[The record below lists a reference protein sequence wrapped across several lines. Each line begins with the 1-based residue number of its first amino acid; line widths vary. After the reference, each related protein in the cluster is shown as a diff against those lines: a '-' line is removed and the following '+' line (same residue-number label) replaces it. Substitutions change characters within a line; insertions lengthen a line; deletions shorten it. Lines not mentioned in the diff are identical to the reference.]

1 MSNCNS
7 SDIINVPQAFNG
19 ADGTSAYVYIAYA
32 DTVTAGNPDTVTGY
46 SYDVPTGTSEWIG
59 IITTNTPIV
68 NPVATDFDN
77 HWFNFKGA
85 PGLPGVNLENFNVP
99 VAGGPFTTLNF
110 LAAGLTGVTVTNSG
124 GGEAAI
130 TIVTASF
137 NKTYRSDFLVA
148 MGLGQLTPGASYWIV
163 DTGDGENLNV
173 NNYEMP
179 AGYYGLTGS
188 ALQVYPHL
196 AGIIVRAT
204 SANTIDINAIYLAR
218 TINRSIVTKLFTP
231 GTSYTLNERIENF
244 NGVYRLQGATGVYTV
259 DPAND
264 PANWVFETRD
274 NTTYY
279 NTEIHTC
286 VYDITTN
293 TVVSRA
299 DNKGNYL
306 KNIFLNGSNEMMK
319 KCFRWG
325 TSDVIGNRIH
335 FYDDTTQNTNTRI
348 PLFNLA
354 LVNYTTIK
362 VLKYNE
368 VDTNLSMS
376 SVTGSLQYGSR
387 IINNNLQQS
396 TFSSNKL
403 SNAIISNIDD
413 RGLAPMKFEAN
424 TIHDSVLNNV
434 NFGNFYNNTITDNT
448 VIGDLFY
455 SATFITPP
463 DVNTTNFTKEA
474 ILNNLGSKSWVVAT
488 AGGTSTIN
496 PTGSLITLNGSVTTT
511 YLTGNIGEI
520 VYFSASGTAETNLK
534 YHIVTTA
541 PTSNSFNIATPLTL
555 SYTGD
560 LFLIFYH
567 PSVKTSFTDMSNNII
582 KYSVIRGLN
591 KGTRGG
597 TFQKNTLT
605 TVSFENYAQHILN
618 PPNGPFAFY
627 VNIPGAEVGTFNN
640 NEIRDT
646 ILSNNNL
653 SGDFSS
659 NDIKGSYI
667 INNGNNTATSPNLG
681 FRGSFFDNKLN
692 GIFKSTT
699 GGANTGASSSLV
711 TITNSGLEVISGV
724 ISVVKD
730 NIIEYGN
737 RIDTCIFAA
746 GSVTQ
751 NCILRGTPIKSGQSG
766 PYYPGWQNV
775 RVGTYTVP
783 RKDTTIS
790 GIVTEGRGGS
800 LRDFTFKNS
809 EVREAMTYVGD
820 TTTAP
825 NQNLVIRDLS
835 IVGSGGVS
843 QLGDSFNPA
852 LYFRSINNIRAL
864 TYTENAA
871 IPVTIPSPADGT
883 YGQTTYQTTTYT
895 LTVTTQSPHLLNSS
909 QTSTVLL
916 NISDV
921 TNINFN
927 FVSAISFAPGRTLGY
942 YTTVTDY
949 NGTLTQGYF
958 VCTINSITNDYTFV
972 CTTANL
978 NTPYNSYLLHSSNA
992 VTDQIVYVAGVPTP
1006 LAVGAGA
1013 LDGGAG
1019 IVGTFADTGI
1029 AAMIYPY
1036 TFNTVARNLNFY
1048 GAEYG
1053 ASNVIT
1059 PDYSE
1064 AFTRVALQVN
1074 PTPPATPTPTSR
1086 NIYVYADYSTPAN
1099 ILYNNSTKA
1108 LTLPR
1113 YFEKMGCTVMFG
1125 THDST
1130 GLSNAS
1136 GTITGMTWTRSGTV
1150 LTVTTIRPHGFT
1162 ALVTS
1167 LNITTSSDLTALP
1180 LGTYIVQAT
1189 GTPTTFTLAV
1199 GGTGGT
1205 SGTLRQLNVRVP
1217 FQVDTI
1223 TNMAEGIP
1231 FRFVTTPGC
1240 DVQFNLVAVGSA
1252 TSNTIMKDGAATSYT
1267 IKAYYNVGTPST
1279 FIYDEIVLMKQNNT
1293 IKIISK
1299 VIHQ

>member
-7 SDIINVPQAFNG
+7 SNIIDIPQAFNG
-19 ADGTSAYVYIAYA
+19 SDGTSAYVYIAYA
-32 DTVTAGNPDTVTGY
+32 TTVTAGNPDTVTGF
-46 SYDVPTGTSEWIG
+46 SNDVPTGASEWIG
-59 IITTNTPIV
+59 IITTNTPITT
-68 NPVATDFDN
+68 PVATDFDN

-85 PGLPGVNLENFNVP
+85 PGLPGVNLENFNVA

-130 TIVTASF
+130 NIVTAAL
-137 NKTYRSDFLVA
+137 NKMYRADFLVA
-148 MGLGQLTPGASYWIV
+148 MANSTLIPGASYWIV
-163 DTGDGENLNV
+163 DAGDGENLNA

-179 AGYYGLTGS
+179 AGYYNLTGA
-188 ALQVYPHL
+188 ALQNFNHK
-196 AGIIVRAT
+196 AGIIVRA
-204 SANTIDINAIYLAR
+204 AENNIIDVSAIYLAR
-218 TINRSIVTKLFTP
+218 VPNRTSVPTLFTP
-231 GTSYTLNERIENF
+231 GTSYTSGAFVENF
-244 NGVYRLQGATGVYTV
+244 NSIFTLTGATGTYTT
-259 DPAND
+259 DPSND
-264 PANWVFETRD
+264 PANWLFITRD
-274 NTTYY
+274 NSVRY
-279 NTEIHTC
+279 NSEIHTC
-286 VYDITTN
+286 LYDVVTN
-293 TVVSRA
+293 TVISRA

-306 KNIFLNGSNEMMK
+306 KNIFLNGSNEIMK

-325 TSDVIGNRIH
+325 TSDVVGNRIH

-348 PLFNLA
+348 PLFNNA
-354 LVNYTTIK
+354 LVNYSTIK

-376 SVTGSLQYGSR
+376 SITGSLQYGSR

-396 TFSSNKL
+396 TFNSNKL

-413 RGLAPMKFEAN
+413 RSVGAMKFEVN

-448 VIGDLFY
+448 VLGDLY
-455 SATFITPP
+455 YAPNFITPP

-474 ILNNLGSKSWVVAT
+474 ILNNLGSKRWSVVT
-488 AGGTSTIN
+488 NSGTSTIN
-496 PTGSLITLNGSVTTT
+496 STGSLITLNGTVTTT
-511 YLTGNIGEI
+511 SLAGSIGEI
-520 VYFSASGTAETNLK
+520 VFFNASGTAETINK

-541 PTSNSFNIATPLTL
+541 PTSNSFNISTTLTL

-560 LFLIFYH
+560 LSLIFYH

-605 TVSFENYAQHILN
+605 TVFFENYSQHIN
-618 PPNGPFAFY
+618 PANGPFAFY
-627 VNIPGAEVGTFNN
+627 LSIPGAEIGTFIN

-646 ILSNNNL
+646 LLTNNNI
-653 SGDFSS
+653 SGNFSS
-659 NDIKGSYI
+659 NDIKGSNI
-667 INNGNNTATSPNLG
+667 FNNGNNTATSPNLG
-681 FRGSFFDNKLN
+681 FRGSFYDNKLN
-692 GIFKSTT
+692 GIYKSTT
-699 GGANTGASSSLV
+699 GGANTGTSSSLV
-711 TITNSGLEVISGV
+711 TITNSGLELVSGV
-724 ISVVKD
+724 ISTVKD

-737 RIDTCIFAA
+737 RIDSCIFAA
-746 GSVTQ
+746 GSITQ
-751 NCILRGTPIKSGQSG
+751 NCILRGTPIKANQIG
-766 PYYPGWQNV
+766 PYYPGWIDV
-775 RVGTYTVP
+775 RVGVYTVP
-783 RKDTTIS
+783 RKDAVVS
-790 GIVTEGRGGS
+790 GIVTEGRGGG

-809 EVREAMTYVGD
+809 EPREAPTFAGD
-820 TTTAP
+820 TSAAI

-843 QLGDSFNPA
+843 QLGDSFNPT
-852 LYFRSINNIRAL
+852 LYYRPINNIRAF

-871 IPVTIPSPADGT
+871 IPVTLPSPADGT

-895 LTVTTQSPHLLNSS
+895 LTVTTQSPHLLNLS
-909 QTSTVLL
+909 QSSTVLL
-916 NISDV
+916 NIADT

-927 FVSAISFAPGRTLGY
+927 FVSAIAFAPGRTLGY
-942 YTTVTDY
+942 YSTVTDY
-949 NGTLTQGYF
+949 NGTVTQGYF

-972 CTTANL
+972 CTTANT
-978 NTPYNSYLLHSSNA
+978 NTPYGSYLLHSSNA

-1019 IVGTFADTGI
+1019 IVGTFADTGV
-1029 AAMIYPY
+1029 AVVTYPY
-1036 TFNTVARNLNFY
+1036 TFNTVARNLDFY

-1053 ASNVIT
+1053 AFNVVT
-1059 PDYSE
+1059 PNYSE

-1074 PTPPATPTPTSR
+1074 PSPAVTPTSTSR
-1086 NIYVYADYSTPAN
+1086 NIYVYADYSTSAN
-1099 ILYNNSTKA
+1099 ILYNNSTRA

-1130 GLSNAS
+1130 GLSNAA
-1136 GTITGMTWTRSGTV
+1136 GTITGMTWTRTAGST
-1150 LTVTTIRPHGFT
+1150 TINVTTIRPHGFT
-1162 ALVTS
+1162 ATVTS
-1167 LNITTSSDLTALP
+1167 LNVTNSSDLTTIPTAS
-1180 LGTYIVQAT
+1180 YVVQT
-1189 GTPTTFTLAV
+1189 TPTPTTFTITGVNTGATN
-1199 GGTGGT
+1199 GTF
-1205 SGTLRQLNVRVP
+1205 RQINVRVP

-1223 TNMAEGIP
+1223 TNLAEGIP
-1231 FRFVTTPGC
+1231 FKFVTTPGC

-1252 TSNTIMKDGAATSYT
+1252 TANTIMKDGAATSYT
-1267 IKAYYNVGTPST
+1267 IKAYYTGTN

>member
-7 SDIINVPQAFNG
+7 SDIINVLQAFNG

-32 DTVTAGNPDTVTGY
+32 DTVTAGSPDTVTGY
-46 SYDVPTGTSEWIG
+46 SYNVPTATSEWIG
-59 IITTNTPIV
+59 IITTNTPIAS
-68 NPVATDFDN
+68 PVATDFDN

-85 PGLPGVNLENFNVP
+85 PGLPGINLENFNIP

-110 LAAGLTGVTVTNSG
+110 ISAGLTGVTVTNSG

-130 TIVTASF
+130 NIVTASF
-137 NKTYRSDFLVA
+137 NKTYRSDFLTLRA
-148 MGLGQLTPGASYWIV
+148 IGGLTPGASYWIV

-179 AGYYGLTGS
+179 AGYYGLTGA
-188 ALQVYPHL
+188 ALQSYLHL

-204 SANTIDINAIYLAR
+204 SNNSIDINSIYLAR
-218 TINRSIVTKLFTP
+218 TINRSTVTKLFTP

-286 VYDITTN
+286 IYDLTTN

-306 KNIFLNGSNEMMK
+306 KNIYLNGSNEMMK

-335 FYDDTTQNTNTRI
+335 FYDDTTQNTNARI
-348 PLFNLA
+348 PLFNNA

-362 VLKYNE
+362 ELKYNE

-376 SVTGSLQYGSR
+376 SVASSLQYGSR

-396 TFSSNKL
+396 TFNSNKL
-403 SNAIISNIDD
+403 ANAIISNIDD
-413 RGLAPMKFEAN
+413 RSVGAMKFEVN
-424 TIHDSVLNNV
+424 TIHDSILNNV
-434 NFGNFYNNTITDNT
+434 NFGTFYNNTISDNT
-448 VIGDLFY
+448 VIGDLY
-455 SATFITPP
+455 YATTITPP
-463 DVNTTNFTKEA
+463 DVNIISFPNIV
-474 ILNNLGSKSWVVAT
+474 ILNNLSSKRWVVNT
-488 AGGTSTIN
+488 GGGTSTIN
-496 PTGSLITLNGSVTTT
+496 PTGSLITLNGTGTTT
-511 YLTGNIGEI
+511 YLDGSIGEI
-520 VYFSASGTAETNLK
+520 VFFSASGTAETNLK
-534 YHIVTTA
+534 YHTVTTT

-560 LFLIFYH
+560 LSLVFYH
-567 PSVKTSFTDMSNNII
+567 PSIKTSFTDMSNNII

-605 TVSFENYAQHILN
+605 TVSFENYTQHILN
-618 PPNGPFAFY
+618 PPNGPFGFY

-640 NEIRDT
+640 NEIRDSV
-646 ILSNNNL
+646 LSNNNL
-653 SGDFSS
+653 SGNFSS

-667 INNGNNTATSPNLG
+667 INNGNNTAPSPNLG

-699 GGANTGASSSLV
+699 GGANSGTSSSYV
-711 TITNSGLEVISGV
+711 TITNTGLELISG
-724 ISVVKD
+724 ISAVVKD

-737 RIDTCIFAA
+737 RIDTCIFSA
-746 GSVTQ
+746 GSTTQ
-751 NCILRGTPIKSGQSG
+751 NCIIRGTPIKSGQTG

-775 RVGTYTVP
+775 RVGVYTVP
-783 RKDTTIS
+783 RKDTQIS
-790 GIVTEGRGGS
+790 GIVTEGRNAR
-800 LRDFTFKNS
+800 LTNFTFKNS
-809 EVREAMTYVGD
+809 ESREAMTFIADINPAY
-820 TTTAP
+820 
-825 NQNLVIRDLS
+825 NQNLVIRDLN

-843 QLGDSFNPA
+843 ELGDSFNPT
-852 LYFRSINNIRAL
+852 LYGRPINNIRAL
-864 TYTENAA
+864 TYTENPA
-871 IPVTIPSPADGT
+871 IPVQIPTVPWVAPYLS
-883 YGQTTYQTTTYT
+883 TTYQTATYT
-895 LTVTTQSPHLLNSS
+895 LTVTTQSPHLLNYT
-909 QTSTVLL
+909 QNNTVLL
-916 NISDV
+916 NITDDPNLNFNLV
-921 TNINFN
+921 IPTNIP
-927 FVSAISFAPGRTLGY
+927 SIPGLILG
-942 YTTVTDY
+942 DY
-949 NGTLTQGYF
+949 SSSTYFTAGYF
-958 VCTINSITNDYTFV
+958 LCTINSIVNDYTFV
-972 CTTANL
+972 CTTDNK
-978 NTPYNSYLLHSSNA
+978 NSYGYYLLHSSNA
-992 VTDQIVYVAGVPTP
+992 VTDQVIYSGGTP
-1006 LAVGAGA
+1006 LPYAPGAGDA
-1013 LDGGAG
+1013 APGAG
-1019 IVGTFADTGI
+1019 ITGTFGDVGFASI
-1029 AAMIYPY
+1029 FYPY
-1036 TFNTVARNLNFY
+1036 TFNTVARNLNSY

-1053 ASNVIT
+1053 ASNVVT

-1064 AFTRVALQVN
+1064 AFTKIALQVN
-1074 PTPPATPTPTSR
+1074 PTPAVTPTSTSR
-1086 NIYVYADYSTPAN
+1086 NIYVYADYSTSAN

-1113 YFEKMGCTVMFG
+1113 YFEKMGCTVVFG

-1130 GLSNAS
+1130 ALSNAS
-1136 GTITGMTWTRSGTV
+1136 GTITGMTWTRTAGSATIN
-1150 LTVTTIRPHGFT
+1150 VTTIRPHGFT
-1162 ALVTS
+1162 AAVTS
-1167 LNITTSSDLTALP
+1167 LNVTNSSDLTTIPTASY
-1180 LGTYIVQAT
+1180 TVQT
-1189 GTPTTFTLAV
+1189 TPTPTTFTI
-1199 GGTGGT
+1199 TGVNTGAT
-1205 SGTLRQLNVRVP
+1205 SGTFRQINVAVP
-1217 FQVDTI
+1217 FQISTI

-1231 FRFVTTPGC
+1231 FKFITTPGC

-1252 TSNTIMKDGAATSYT
+1252 TSNTIIKDGAATSYT
-1267 IKAYYNVGTPST
+1267 IKAYYTGTN